1 MTKASPPQLTRLGAS
16 AKIEVFSEGYARN
29 HLQGNRE
36 RDALVLVVRVT
47 VRLVRGGRGIE

>member
-1 MTKASPPQLTRLGAS
+1 LTRIGAS

-29 HLQGNRE
+29 HQGDRE
-36 RDALVLVVRVT
+36 DDASFFVVRVA